1 MIILDI
7 KIENGEEVKKKVCS
21 NAIYLERNYNG
32 AQFMQSMDRIHR
44 LGMKQDTKVVYH
56 CIIGKRTIDEKI
68 DERLWEKWADINDAL
83 NDSWPRILDY
93 DGTSEFITRE
103 ESDKD
108 FKSLVD
114 HLKEL
119 REQTDGN

>member
-1 MIILDI
+1 
-7 KIENGEEVKKKVCS
+7 
-21 NAIYLERNYNG
+21 
-32 AQFMQSMDRIHR
+32 
-44 LGMKQDTKVVYH
+44 MKQDTKVVYH

-68 DERLWEKWADINDAL
+68 DERLWEKFENMSFAL
-83 NDSWPRILDY
+83 NDSWPRVLDY
-93 DGTSEFITRE
+93 DGTSESITKD

-119 REQTDGN
+119 RERDDGN